1 VTATTVLFAGATGLV
16 GSRALPLLLQDGH
29 KVVALGRRPTG
40 QSHPA
45 LTELHTDFSA
55 IPAVPPA
62 DVVVCTLGTTI
73 RAAGSQAAFR
83 AVDHDAVLA
92 FARTALAAGCTRA
105 IVVTAVG
112 ASPSAS
118 AFYSR
123 VKGETE
129 ADLEALGF
137 ARLDLLQP
145 GLILGPRAERR
156 PVEAL
161 FQTLAPVLNP
171 LLPAS
176 LGHFGAVPADTIA
189 GAIRTLV
196 RQQGRGVFRHQNRA
210 LQKLST
216 A

>member
-1 VTATTVLFAGATGLV
+1 MTGRTILFAGATGLV
-16 GSRALPLLLQDGH
+16 GSRTLPLLLQDAH
-29 KVVALGRRPTG
+29 NVTVLGRRPTG

-45 LTELHTDFSA
+45 LAELQTDFTA
-55 IPAVPPA
+55 IPPLSPA
-62 DVVVCTLGTTI
+62 DVAICTLGTTI

-92 FARTALAAGCTRA
+92 FARAAQAAGCTRA

-145 GLILGPRAERR
+145 GLILGLRAERR

-161 FQTLAPVLNP
+161 FQALAPVLNP

-196 RQQGRGVFRHQNRA
+196 RQQGTGVVRHRNQA
-210 LQKLST
+210 LQDLST